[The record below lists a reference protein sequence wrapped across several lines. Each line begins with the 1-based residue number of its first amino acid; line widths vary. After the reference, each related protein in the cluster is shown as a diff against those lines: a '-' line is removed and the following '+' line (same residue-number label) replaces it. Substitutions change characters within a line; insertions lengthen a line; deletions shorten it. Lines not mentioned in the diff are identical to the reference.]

1 MNLHRFETIVRD
13 PCRTQ
18 ADIENMR
25 RNALD
30 KGEIECAK
38 IASEVLCARFP
49 KRSKRGGGATPTTA
63 RFLDETREFGCGKD
77 AYLWLVAKLLAHRAD
92 ALDRY
97 LAHFQRSDSRS
108 QGCRFARSPL
118 GLFPPGSKRRDNPA
132 HCAELGSGLFADVNL
147 SHDDKFKA
155 LIQLSFCVELEFAE
169 HWDFRVTGATH
180 KLRDHQEAVRI
191 ARELL
196 EEFLRL

>member
-1 MNLHRFETIVRD
+1 MDLDRFETIVRN

-18 ADIENMR
+18 ADIETMR
-25 RNALD
+25 QNALD

-49 KRSKRGGGATPTTA
+49 KTSKRGGGATPTTA

-77 AYLWLVAKLLAHRAD
+77 AYIWLAARLLAHRSD

-97 LAHFQRSDSRS
+97 LALHQRSDSRS

-118 GLFPPGSKRRDNPA
+118 DLFPPGSERRGDSA
-132 HCAELGSGLFADVNL
+132 HYAKLGLGLFADINL
-147 SHDDKFKA
+147 SHDHKFRT
-155 LIQLSFCVELEFAE
+155 LIQLSFCAGLEFAE
-169 HWDFRVTGATH
+169 HWDFRVTGATD
-180 KLRDHQEAVRI
+180 KLRDHQEAVLL
-191 ARELL
+191 ARKLL
-196 EEFLRL
+196 DGLSRL